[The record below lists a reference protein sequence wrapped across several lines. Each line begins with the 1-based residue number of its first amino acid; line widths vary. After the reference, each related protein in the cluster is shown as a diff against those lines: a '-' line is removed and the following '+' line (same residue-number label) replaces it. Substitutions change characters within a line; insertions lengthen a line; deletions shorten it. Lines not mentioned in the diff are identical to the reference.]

1 MIVIGSREMEKWG
14 RERKRERE
22 RERDGGAVQGMGD
35 MTRYSR

>member
-1 MIVIGSREMEKWG
+1 MEKWG